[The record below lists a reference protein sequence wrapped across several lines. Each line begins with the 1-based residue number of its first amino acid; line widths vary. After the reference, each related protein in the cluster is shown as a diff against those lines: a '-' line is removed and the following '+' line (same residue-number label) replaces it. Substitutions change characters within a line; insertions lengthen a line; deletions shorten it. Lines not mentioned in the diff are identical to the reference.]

1 MNKTRAALS
10 SLVAL
15 AVAAFFLLDGGAVLS
30 LGYFE
35 SQRGLL
41 EQYRAAHPGATAALY
56 FLGYVV
62 VAALSLPGAA
72 VMTLAGGAV
81 FGFWQGLLLA
91 SFASTLGATLAFLV
105 TRFLFRDW
113 VQSRFGRRLRSVN
126 EGVEREGPF
135 YLFALRLVPLFPFWL
150 VNLAMGL
157 TPLG

>member
-1 MNKTRAALS
+1 MTTTRLTLS
-10 SLVAL
+10 SLA
-15 AVAAFFLLDGGAVLS
+15 AAAIIAFFVLDLGAFLS
-30 LGYFE
+30 VAYFE
-35 SQRGLL
+35 SQRGML
-41 EQYRAAHPGATAALY
+41 ETYRTTNPVATALVY
-56 FLGYVV
+56 FAVYVGIT
-62 VAALSLPGAA
+62 ALSMPGAA
-72 VMTLAGGAV
+72 VMTLAGGAL
-81 FGFWQGLLLA
+81 FGFWQGLLLV
-91 SFASTLGATLAFLV
+91 SFASTIGATLAFLA